1 MTMFVN
7 KATCLT
13 VYLKTKT
20 SQKEQLYCPME
31 ALTIA
36 TKRNIASNTNQ
47 TISPEELKRNVTT
60 YGCLLIQCSRNIKRG
75 LPGKQGPPGPTGT
88 SGTPGL
94 QGPPGPP
101 GPQGS
106 QGLKG
111 DRGAQ
116 GPSGPKGDQGPQGPK
131 GAHGR

>member
-47 TISPEELKRNVTT
+47 TISPEELKRNVAT

-88 SGTPGL
+88 SGPIHDVDDDGALVGQDLTSCGFTTPC
-94 QGPPGPP
+94 
-101 GPQGS
+101 
-106 QGLKG
+106 
-111 DRGAQ
+111 
-116 GPSGPKGDQGPQGPK
+116 
-131 GAHGR
+131 HGI

>member
-1 MTMFVN
+1 MPYCLFKNQDFTERATLLSHGGVN
-7 KATCLT
+7 NRH
-13 VYLKTKT
+13 
-20 SQKEQLYCPME
+20 
-31 ALTIA
+31 
-36 TKRNIASNTNQ
+36 KRNIASNTNQ
-47 TISPEELKRNVTT
+47 TISPEELKRNVAT
-60 YGCLLIQCSRNIKRG
+60 YGCLLIQCSRNIKHG
-75 LPGKQGPPGPTGT
+75 LPGNQGPPGSTGT
-88 SGTPGL
+88 SGTPGP

-101 GPQGS
+101 GSQGS

>member
-1 MTMFVN
+1 MSHGGVN
-7 KATCLT
+7 NRH
-13 VYLKTKT
+13 
-20 SQKEQLYCPME
+20 
-31 ALTIA
+31 
-36 TKRNIASNTNQ
+36 KRNIASKTNQ
-47 TISPEELKRNVTT
+47 TISPEELKRNVAT
-60 YGCLLIQCSRNIKRG
+60 YGCMSPYSVLKKC

-88 SGTPGL
+88 SGTPGP

-131 GAHGR
+131 GAHSK